1 MNYIDEKEVLSGR
14 IRELERDY
22 AELLRQN
29 KKLSTEV
36 QMLTDELIYKERITN
51 ELVRRINNFII
62 NKYEYIRI
70 KK

>member
-29 KKLSTEV
+29 KKLAAEV
-36 QMLTDELIYKERITN
+36 RVLTDELIYREK
-51 ELVRRINNFII
+51 VM
-62 NKYEYIRI
+62 NKVAESI
-70 KK
+70 KSLF